1 MKRCLMLLVALATIP
16 STYALPTGEFPIAAH
31 PTGFAPHDRR
41 NIVIAATETVSLA
54 VWEDF
59 RVDPNQ
65 PPRIWA
71 TRIATSTG
79 KVLDTTGIQIVTL
92 PASTGTALRAVGTDG
107 TDFLIAWTEDTRLK
121 FAKVAAGTGEIVAR
135 TDTILQ
141 ADKVSITSFSGV
153 YAVFYTVVPSPTLP
167 AGSVEAVMLDGNASV
182 LIRVSGGVLLS
193 TGILDIATTNGT
205 NVVHLAWSDI
215 ADGTVHA
222 FSYPTAQ
229 LASGNV
235 TRPATVPPI
244 PSPPLAPL
252 AVSVASNGGEVFAA
266 WYERTNPPIYR
277 VRRFDGAG
285 VPLTAITDVAPAP
298 LDPAISPK
306 PGVVWAG
313 GQYVVTFQAADDSLQ
328 TVRYAANGT
337 RIDVTPLPVA
347 QGIAGLATSQTAA
360 LDQVALAWLAPQ
372 VSGAQVDAD
381 FLVNGVPRFLPGHL
395 SLSTGF
401 VDRSDA
407 VVLWRGD
414 HYLAAW
420 RDESNVTRVAVG
432 RISADGVPL
441 DGDGIDVS
449 VGIAAS
455 APVLA
460 SNGHTAVVTWQ
471 DANGVS
477 ASFVDEAGHVSRRM
491 FDFPGGKPSVNW
503 NGQQYL
509 VAWRSSQNQ
518 LLGLRMNGAGALI
531 DFNPVTIAAA
541 PPNSDPVIG
550 WTGNSYVFVYTAP
563 LPIPIVPAP
572 IAVLGQF
579 VSPALTAIGSPIQVS
594 GGISQPNTVGTPIV
608 ADGPAGA
615 LIIWPQTAGG
625 ATTLR
630 AARAVNGALIDSQS
644 GFAIGEGSNA
654 TAYGSAAGWG
664 VVSGPFLWNVSPNGT
679 VSPRFTEFPS
689 VQVGTRSLLVL
700 GGPAPL
706 LVYRRPPVG
715 SEQAMQVVGRYLFS
729 ARRERA
735 VRH

>member
-16 STYALPTGEFPIAAH
+16 STFALPTGEFPIAAH

-41 NIVIAATETVSLA
+41 NIMIAATETMSLA

-59 RVDPNQ
+59 RIDPNQ

-71 TRIATSTG
+71 TRIANSSG
-79 KVLDTTGIQIVTL
+79 KVLDTTGIQIVAL
-92 PASTGTALRAVGTDG
+92 PASAGTALRAVATDG
-107 TDFLIAWTEDTRLK
+107 TDFLIAWTEDTQLK
-121 FAKVAAGTGEIVAR
+121 FVKVSAAGEIVAR
-135 TDTILQ
+135 TDTTLQ
-141 ADKVSITSFSGV
+141 GEKVSITSFNGV
-153 YAVFYTVVPSPTLP
+153 YAVFYTVVSTPTQP
-167 AGSVEAVMLDGNASV
+167 AGSVEAVMLDRN
-182 LIRVSGGVLLS
+182 LTILNRVNGGVLLS

-215 ADGTVHA
+215 ADGTVHS

-229 LASGNV
+229 LTSGSV

-244 PSPPLAPL
+244 PSPPPAPL
-252 AVSVASNGGEVFAA
+252 AVSVASNGGEAFAA
-266 WYERTNPPIYR
+266 WYDRTNPPVYR

-285 VPLTAITDVAPAP
+285 VPLTAIADVAPAP
-298 LDPAISPK
+298 LDPAIAPK

-360 LDQVALAWLAPQ
+360 FDQVVLAWLSPQ
-372 VSGAQVDAD
+372 TNGAQASAD
-381 FLVNGVPRFLPGHL
+381 FLVNGVPRFLPGHI

-407 VVLWRGD
+407 VVVWRGD

-432 RISADGVPL
+432 RISVDGVPL
-441 DGDGIDVS
+441 DGNGIDVS

-460 SNGHTAVVTWQ
+460 SNGHTAVVAWQ
-471 DANGVS
+471 DVNGVS

-531 DFNPVTIAAA
+531 DQNPVNTGAALT
-541 PPNSDPVIG
+541 NSDPVIG
-550 WTGNSYVFVYTAP
+550 WTGNSYVFVYAAP
-563 LPIPIVPAP
+563 LPVPVVPAP
-572 IAVLGQF
+572 AAVWAQF
-579 VSPALTAIGSPIQVS
+579 VSPTLVAIGSPIQVS
-594 GGISQPNTVGTPIV
+594 AAVSQPNTLGTPIV

-625 ATTLR
+625 VTTLR
-630 AARAVNGALIDSQS
+630 AARAVNGALIDSQN
-644 GFAIGEGSNA
+644 GFAIGTGSNA
-654 TAYGSAAGWG
+654 TAFGSAAGWG
-664 VVSGPFLWNVSPNGT
+664 IVSGPFLWNVSPNGT

-715 SEQAMQVVGRYLFS
+715 SEQAMQVVARYLFS